1 MRFFFLAEGDFDG
14 AMLVLQRQALWPIL
28 LDMNDQVI
36 SWLTFAVIAALIIVA
51 IVGIVRFWNAQLNL
65 SDEDIAL
72 ERRVSALNEDQA
84 NRRRDDEIVRLL
96 SGDEQR
102 IIGSDDRR
110 STSER

>member
-1 MRFFFLAEGDFDG
+1 MD
-14 AMLVLQRQALWPIL
+14 
-28 LDMNDQVI
+28 DQVI
-36 SWLTFAVIAALIIVA
+36 SWLTFAVIAALIVIGIVA
-51 IVGIVRFWNAQLNL
+51 IIRFWNAQLNL

-102 IIGSDDRR
+102 IIGPDEDR
-110 STSER
+110 

>member
-1 MRFFFLAEGDFDG
+1 MDSLAWF
-14 AMLVLQRQALWPIL
+14 
-28 LDMNDQVI
+28 
-36 SWLTFAVIAALIIVA
+36 TFAVIAALIVVA
-51 IVGIVRFWNAQLNL
+51 VVGIVRFWDAQLNM

-102 IIGSDDRR
+102 VVGDEDKQ
-110 STSER
+110 